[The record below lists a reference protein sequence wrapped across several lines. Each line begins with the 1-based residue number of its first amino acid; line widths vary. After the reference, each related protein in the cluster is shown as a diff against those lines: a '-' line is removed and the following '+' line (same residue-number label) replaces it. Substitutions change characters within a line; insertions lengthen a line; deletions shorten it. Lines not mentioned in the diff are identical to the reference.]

1 VKIDVEGQSLTAE
14 DQLFILMQAAL
25 YLTAIR
31 GFAAPE
37 ARTCYE
43 RAESLCHL
51 LNRQVLLYSALMG
64 QWRYSLGTD
73 KLNATMHI
81 AKRVYSLA
89 QEQNDA
95 ALMLGAYRSL
105 AATFYLSGDFE
116 SARQNARGGVQIWR
130 SGAVQFQIEEI
141 IAPAV
146 ACLCYEALSE
156 WHSGKVTS
164 CHATMERALSLAK
177 DLHDTQ
183 ALVLALFW
191 SAWLAH
197 FEGNPAEVERL
208 ASDVIEMSLRQN
220 FALWLP
226 VGVVLRGWAR
236 SASGDTAE
244 GISWIND
251 GINDYRATG
260 SILTIPFSLTLK
272 AEALH
277 LANRTSEALEAIKEA
292 EELVERFQGR
302 VWRVELHRLR
312 GIFLTAPGADESQ
325 IEASFREAIRIAKEQ
340 KSISFAKRAEA
351 SYAEYR
357 RQKASALGAVRLPL
371 C

>member
-1 VKIDVEGQSLTAE
+1 
-14 DQLFILMQAAL
+14 
-25 YLTAIR
+25 
-31 GFAAPE
+31 
-37 ARTCYE
+37 
-43 RAESLCHL
+43 
-51 LNRQVLLYSALMG
+51 MG

-73 KLNATMHI
+73 KLSVTMRI

-89 QEQNDA
+89 HEQNDP

-105 AATFYLSGDFE
+105 AATLYLAGDFE
-116 SARQNARGGVQIWR
+116 TAGQNARHGVQIWR
-130 SGAVQFQIEEI
+130 SGAVELQIEEI

-164 CHATMERALSLAK
+164 CHATMQKALSLAK

-191 SAWLAH
+191 SATLAH

-208 ASDVIEMSLRQN
+208 ASEVIEISLRQN

-236 SASGDTAE
+236 CASGNSAE
-244 GISWIND
+244 GISWID
-251 GINDYRATG
+251 EGINDYRVTG

-277 LANRTSEALEAIKEA
+277 LSDRTSEALDAIDEA
-292 EELVERFQGR
+292 EALAAISG
-302 VWRVELHRLR
+302 
-312 GIFLTAPGADESQ
+312 DETKIQ
-325 IEASFREAIRIAKEQ
+325 ASFHSAIRTAREQ
-340 KSISFAKRAEA
+340 KSALLAKRAKA
-351 SYAEYR
+351 SYAQYR
-357 RQKASALGAVRLPL
+357 SQKMNASGEGGFRLPL
-371 C
+371 W

>member
-1 VKIDVEGQSLTAE
+1 
-14 DQLFILMQAAL
+14 M
-25 YLTAIR
+25 R
-31 GFAAPE
+31 
-37 ARTCYE
+37 
-43 RAESLCHL
+43 
-51 LNRQVLLYSALMG
+51 
-64 QWRYSLGTD
+64 
-73 KLNATMHI
+73 I

-105 AATFYLSGDFE
+105 AATLYLAGDFE
-116 SARQNARGGVQIWR
+116 TAGQNARHGVQIWR
-130 SGAVQFQIEEI
+130 SGAVQLQIEEI

-164 CHATMERALSLAK
+164 CHATMEKALSLAK

-191 SAWLAH
+191 SATLAH
-197 FEGNPAEVERL
+197 FEGNPAEVECL
-208 ASDVIEMSLRQN
+208 ASEVIEISLRQN

-236 SASGDTAE
+236 CASDNSAE
-244 GISWIND
+244 GILWIDD
-251 GINDYRATG
+251 GINDYRVTG

-277 LANRTSEALEAIKEA
+277 LSDRTSEALDAIDEA
-292 EELVERFQGR
+292 EALVERFQGR
-302 VWRVELHRLR
+302 VWSAELYRLR
-312 GIFLTAPGADESQ
+312 GVFLTAIGGDETKIQ
-325 IEASFREAIRIAKEQ
+325 ASFHSAIRTAREQ
-340 KSISFAKRAEA
+340 KSALLAKRAKA
-351 SYAEYR
+351 SYAQYR
-357 RQKASALGAVRLPL
+357 SQKMNASGEGGFRLPL
-371 C
+371 W